1 MIQMGIL
8 TTAPSPQQAERR
20 NYARN
25 NHAPGLARAH
35 VRMRLGLWNLGHMAD
50 SVALVADELVSNAVR
65 HSAGLNVMLW
75 LALTDTSVVVH
86 VWDANPQPPVQ
97 REAGEY
103 DEDGRGLAI
112 VTALSVEKG
121 VYPLAQG
128 KVTWA
133 EVMR

>member
-1 MIQMGIL
+1 
-8 TTAPSPQQAERR
+8 
-20 NYARN
+20 
-25 NHAPGLARAH
+25 
-35 VRMRLGLWNLGHMAD
+35 MAD
-50 SVALVADELVSNAVR
+50 SVALVADELTANAVQ

-75 LALTDTSVVVH
+75 LVLTDTSVVVH
-86 VWDANPQPPVQ
+86 VWDANPRPPVQ

-112 VTALSVEKG
+112 VTALSAKQG

-128 KVTWA
+128 KVMWA